1 MSEKIIIKE
10 QPQEVIKIHEEVR
23 KVYPELENL
32 TVRSRAEKQI
42 FEHENSYGYDKVT
55 IEPIE
60 IKLQDKNVSPNYNI
74 QKVTADGEYDGLG
87 TVTVNPIVL
96 NLQNKEVTPSYEV
109 QEVTADNGY
118 DALKKVT
125 VKAKT
130 GYDTDDADAVAS
142 DIVAGKIAYGK
153 DGKIIGSMTSSN
165 NALINT
171 KSYKHKGSY
180 ANFVMQY
187 VTKAEIDLSGF
198 TDCRYA
204 FADCQNLESLTLK
217 GTENG
222 AILYITN
229 MFTKCLELKNVPD
242 FNTSNVIMAD
252 SCFRDCKSLK
262 KITSLDVGKTTSMKE
277 MFSDCTALEEVC
289 ELDCKNNKN
298 VQAMFNYDSNLTT
311 LGGLKDLGKAYTGSS
326 VNYTAYNLNLT
337 TCTNLT
343 KQSLLN
349 VINGLYDL
357 ASHNKAAQGLFLGD
371 VNLAKLTAE
380 EVAIATNKGWNVS

>member
-32 TVRSRAEKQI
+32 TVRSRAEEQV
-42 FEHENSYGYDKVT
+42 FDHENSYGYDKVT
-55 IEPIE
+55 VEPIE
-60 IKLQDKNVSPNYNI
+60 IKLQDKNVSPNYNT
-74 QKVTADGEYDGLG
+74 QNVTADGEYDGLG
-87 TVTVNPIVL
+87 TVTVNPIIL

-118 DALKKVT
+118 DALEKVT

-142 DIVAGKIAYGK
+142 DITAGKIAYGK

-171 KSYKHKGSY
+171 QAYKHKGSY

-217 GTENG
+217 GAEDG
-222 AILYITN
+222 AILYIAN

-242 FNTSNVIMAD
+242 FNTSNVLTAD

-262 KITSLDVGKTTSMKE
+262 KITSLNVGKTTSMKE
-277 MFSDCTALEEVC
+277 MFSGCTALEEVC

-326 VNYTAYNLNLT
+326 VNYTSYNLNLT

-357 ASHNKAAQGLFLGD
+357 ASHNKPAQGLFLGEI
-371 VNLAKLTAE
+371 NLAKLTAE
-380 EVAIATNKGWNVS
+380 EIAIATNKGWNVS

>member
-32 TVRSRAEKQI
+32 TVRSRAEEQV
-42 FEHENSYGYDKVT
+42 FDHENSYGYDKVT
-55 IEPIE
+55 VEPIE
-60 IKLQDKNVSPNYNI
+60 IKLQDKNVSPNYNT
-74 QKVTADGEYDGLG
+74 QNVTADGEYDGLG
-87 TVTVNPIVL
+87 TVTVNPIIL

-118 DALKKVT
+118 DALEKVT

-142 DIVAGKIAYGK
+142 DITAGKIAYGK

-171 KSYKHKGSY
+171 QAYKHKGSY

-187 VTKAEIDLSGF
+187 VTKAEIDLSGL

-217 GTENG
+217 GAEDG
-222 AILYITN
+222 AILYIAN

-242 FNTSNVIMAD
+242 FNTSNVLTAD

-262 KITSLDVGKTTSMKE
+262 KITSLNVGKTTSMKE
-277 MFSDCTALEEVC
+277 MFSGCTALEEVC
-289 ELDCKNNKN
+289 ELDCKSNKN

-326 VNYTAYNLNLT
+326 ANYASYNLNLT

-357 ASHNKAAQGLFLGD
+357 ASHNKPAQGLFLGEI
-371 VNLAKLTAE
+371 NLAKLTAE
-380 EVAIATNKGWNVS
+380 EIAIATNKGWNVS

>member
-1 MSEKIIIKE
+1 MSEKIVIKE
-10 QPQEVIKIHEEVR
+10 QPREVIKIHEEVR
-23 KVYPELENL
+23 KVYPPLEDL
-32 TVRSRAEKQI
+32 IVRSRAEKQV
-42 FEHENSYGYDKVT
+42 FEHENSYGYDKV
-55 IEPIE
+55 IVEPIE
-60 IKLQDKNVSPNYNI
+60 IKLQNKEVSPSYDA
-74 QKVTADGEYDGLG
+74 QKITADGEYDGLG

-204 FADCQNLESLTLK
+204 FADCQNLESITLK
-217 GTENG
+217 GAEDG
-222 AILYITN
+222 AILYIAN

-242 FNTSNVIMAD
+242 FNTSNVLTAD

-262 KITSLDVGKTTSMKE
+262 KITSLNVGKTTSMKE

-326 VNYTAYNLNLT
+326 VNYTSYNLNLT

>member
-1 MSEKIIIKE
+1 MSEKIVIKE
-10 QPQEVIKIHEEVR
+10 KPREVIKIHEDVR
-23 KVYPELENL
+23 RVYPELEDL
-32 TVRSRAEKQI
+32 VVRSRAEKQI

-55 IEPIE
+55 VEPIE
-60 IKLQDKNVSPNYNI
+60 IKLQTKEVSPSYDT
-74 QKVTADGEYDGLG
+74 QKIIADDEYDGLEK
-87 TVTVNPIVL
+87 VTVNPIVL
-96 NLQNKEVTPSYEV
+96 NLQNKEVTPNYEV

-118 DALKKVT
+118 DALRKVT

-130 GYDTDDADAVAS
+130 GYDTDDADAIAS
-142 DIVAGKIAYGK
+142 DIAAGKIAYGK
-153 DGKIIGSMTSSN
+153 DGKIIGSMASSN

-171 KSYKHKGSY
+171 QAYKHKGNY
-180 ANFVMQY
+180 ANLISHY

-217 GTENG
+217 GADDG
-222 AILYITN
+222 AILYIAS

-242 FNTSNVIMAD
+242 FNTSNVLTAD
-252 SCFRDCKSLK
+252 SCFRDCKALK
-262 KITSLDVGKTTSMKE
+262 KITSLDVGKVTSMKE
-277 MFSDCTALEEVC
+277 MFASCTALEEIC
-289 ELDCKNNKN
+289 ELNCKNTKN
-298 VQAMFNYDSNLTT
+298 VQSIFNEDSTLTT
-311 LGGLKDLGKAYTGSS
+311 LGGLKNLGEGYTGSS
-326 VNYTAYNLNLT
+326 VNYTSYNLNLT

-357 ASHNKAAQGLFLGD
+357 ASHNKVAQSLFLGD

-380 EVAIATNKGWNVS
+380 EIAIATNKGWNVS